1 MGDLAGNAQTAA
13 QWIPAGHAN
22 VRPPDPAIDD
32 DAVTGVLPPLDPDAT
47 RVPGMASGDAG
58 ETLLPPPPD
67 SDATRYAPPP
77 PTQRPATGARPSG
90 TGRSASAVGRTLSG
104 GAEGPLKSGQAFGA
118 RYHII
123 KVLGVGGM
131 GAVYQA
137 WDAELGVSVAVKV
150 IRPEIT
156 ADPDAAMDIER
167 RFKRELLLARQVTH
181 KNVVRIHD
189 LGEIDGI
196 KYITMA
202 FINGADLATLLKKE
216 QKLPVPRA
224 LHIARGIVA
233 GLVTAH
239 QEGVVHRDLKPAN
252 IMVGDE
258 DEPTIMDFGI
268 ARTSGRPS
276 KGAEVAV
283 NVATTELRRAAAQ
296 LGGETMAGAIVG
308 TVEYMAPEQAK
319 GQEVDQRADVYAFG
333 LILYDMLIGGR
344 RSERAASAIAE
355 LQGRIEHAPPTP
367 RSVDATIPVAVD
379 EIITRCLEPDA
390 AKRFQTTRE
399 LQEALDKLD
408 ENGKPLPIIRRLTK
422 RGMAGAAVLVL
433 ALVAGTFYGAQ
444 WLFAPPKEHDP
455 VLVVIADLQNDT
467 NDPTFNHTLEPM
479 LKRALESA
487 GFISAYDRTEIRRA
501 FSIDPPDT
509 WDEAAA
515 RELAI
520 KQGVGVVLAGA
531 IAPQGNGYQ
540 LSLRASETVSGREI
554 ATTQQRASG
563 KDQVLDVATQL
574 VATIRTALGD
584 ETSESA
590 QLFAMKS
597 LSTASLDV
605 VAHYAAAVEA
615 QSRGRTEEALQSY
628 QNAVK
633 LDPNFGLGYQGLSAM
648 SRNLGRLEDAEKYA
662 KAAISHLDGMTER
675 ERFAVRGL
683 YYAQTSDYEQCV
695 KEYGEL
701 VAQFPVDAVAHSN
714 RAFCFSK
721 LRRMGEAVE
730 ELRQAVSILPRRVL
744 FRGNLAVY
752 SAYAGD
758 FAGAEEAA
766 RSLEQPTDLT
776 TVALA
781 FAQLAQGQLAEAA
794 KTYEQLGALSARG
807 RSWALSGLA
816 DLAVYEGRF
825 SDAVRSLEEAV
836 AADIERK
843 NNDRAARKLTSLAQ
857 IQLLRGQREPALA
870 AAEKALEISKAVPIR
885 FLAARVLVEGN
896 QIARAQ
902 TLADG
907 LANEITPE
915 PRAYAKIIS
924 GEIALKKGNA
934 GQAVTIL
941 NEANTIMDTWLGHL
955 VLGRAYLEADS
966 LLRADSELDLC
977 IKRRGEALAI
987 LLDEEATY
995 GLLPMVHYYQ
1005 GRVREGLKTAGFA
1018 ESYREY
1024 LKIRGNSTEDPLL
1037 SEVRRRA
1044 GN

>member
-1 MGDLAGNAQTAA
+1 
-13 QWIPAGHAN
+13 
-22 VRPPDPAIDD
+22 
-32 DAVTGVLPPLDPDAT
+32 
-47 RVPGMASGDAG
+47 
-58 ETLLPPPPD
+58 
-67 SDATRYAPPP
+67 
-77 PTQRPATGARPSG
+77 
-90 TGRSASAVGRTLSG
+90 
-104 GAEGPLKSGQAFGA
+104 
-118 RYHII
+118 
-123 KVLGVGGM
+123 
-131 GAVYQA
+131 
-137 WDAELGVSVAVKV
+137 
-150 IRPEIT
+150 
-156 ADPDAAMDIER
+156 
-167 RFKRELLLARQVTH
+167 
-181 KNVVRIHD
+181 
-189 LGEIDGI
+189 
-196 KYITMA
+196 
-202 FINGADLATLLKKE
+202 
-216 QKLPVPRA
+216 
-224 LHIARGIVA
+224 
-233 GLVTAH
+233 
-239 QEGVVHRDLKPAN
+239 
-252 IMVGDE
+252 
-258 DEPTIMDFGI
+258 MDFGI